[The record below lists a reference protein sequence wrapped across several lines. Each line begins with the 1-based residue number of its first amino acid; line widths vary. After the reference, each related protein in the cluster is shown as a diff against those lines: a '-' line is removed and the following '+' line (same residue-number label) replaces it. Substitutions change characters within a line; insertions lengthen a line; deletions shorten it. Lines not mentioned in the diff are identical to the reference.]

1 MADDGD
7 VRSADGELAYAEE
20 RLLACQRLATELK
33 RSFERGDDEP
43 LIIHFR
49 ERYARLERE
58 IETWRWY
65 RSSVLSRRDSHANE

>member
-1 MADDGD
+1 MADDRD
-7 VRSADGELAYAEE
+7 VRRAGDEIGYAEE
-20 RLLACQRLATELK
+20 RLLACQRLATELL
-33 RSFERGDDEP
+33 RSLERGDDEP

-65 RSSVLSRRDSHANE
+65 RSSVLKRRKDHGEE